1 MIEQLT
7 GSFCKDCKITGAD
20 VSFHSHR
27 LPKSAKLFGQFS
39 PIFSLPLF
47 ALLPLLQYSCILP
60 VLSFKVFSH
69 LYSNKQV
76 EFFGGTQGLFCWQI
90 GFCLEL
96 LAWTAVKGACLLV

>member
-1 MIEQLT
+1 MHDQIGMIEQLT

-76 EFFGGTQGLFCWQI
+76 EFLGGLRDYFAG
-90 GFCLEL
+90 
-96 LAWTAVKGACLLV
+96 KLVFVLNFWPGQL